1 MNEEAHM
8 NTTIPKVVE
17 AWMAS
22 PENADMLGWDM
33 IVALPIELVN
43 DNLLQALLRKFAGGD
58 APGGLEGKV
67 EIPNSPL
74 LHHLDGY
81 RLTSPRLH
89 AGASNYVDNRIKM
102 SASMEGGVHLLT
114 RNSVEVMSLS
124 AHTPLNALK
133 PSFEVP
139 ITLAGGTLN
148 TDLRHGSDHELTLG
162 GGDIED
168 TAAGR
173 ELGAMLSNLAE
184 TSAQLDLALLQ
195 PSGQNPLRR
204 VARLEVRVQSS
215 TDAPADDGPERQSLL
230 LFVQLE
236 QGGKGE
242 LPVGGNAFPYLAGLE
257 GAKQRCTV
265 LVSQHLLHRVAF
277 GQSIMTALQEG
288 EFSYE
293 ADNGQP
299 LASITATAGELHLA
313 GGAYNSRNISYD
325 FDPLVIPAA
334 TGNKALR
341 VEFSSDHAIM
351 RWQPRFKVN
360 FRYSVMGGASV
371 AQEVQIEPLLE
382 YGLQLAG
389 AEQGNELLQARWSEQ
404 TGLRS
409 MCFAGLPEALQED
422 MTAAIETF
430 IRLRYLEAVNARFQI
445 RIAEQLLPF
454 LRLFDS
460 RSLRWQIGAAPNN
473 LVVVGGFDNAVG
485 VFEIVEQEAQ
495 LTFGQEHTF
504 TVQPD
509 DGTQLRWDIEPLPG
523 YSGAVGEFTS
533 PGVYVPP
540 SSSEFEGATLRV
552 KVVATHPV
560 SGWRS
565 SALVCVNSV
574 GLLMTPLFVRLIHG
588 HESQTQ
594 VDLSVVSAQAGELE
608 WFIVDPVEGQSG
620 TVEPDAEDSSKSV
633 FTVGPHQDDKTYVID
648 QVAALNPLTG
658 ETQRG
663 VLLGVHNEP
672 DLEVVP
678 AEAQRDAQGL
688 QLEAFYG
695 DTSITPNW
703 SWTGPGKVTDE
714 GLYLPAPEAAEHF
727 VLIVASYER
736 RGVVHQGHIVLPL
749 PLDSFPAL
757 RRAQVNRGRALRKA
771 GVARTAQEPPKFDL
785 IPASGVEVT
794 PLREIK
800 FSFPLV
806 EPSSV
811 KWSVTRTGGDESGI
825 GEISESGVYT
835 AGTAIAGTDT
845 VHATVKGLGSVI
857 AEGASLVHNRPPERP
872 AWQTLKDFTVKAAA
886 FGGNGSMYPNG
897 YQQLEIEVNV
907 EAADNGTI
915 GRDELATLKL
925 FSTSTHQALPRLEPG
940 KDRLDEVGV
949 QWALADAPNNYDQAK
964 PQGMAAALGG
974 QIDEKE
980 SMFLQSRAHN
990 ETNGT
995 FYAGF
1000 QDRYGCW
1007 YYSTHEQG
1015 GSAEVIVTM
1024 REHNPEAE
1032 GKFALNVKQ
1041 IKPNVKDPIAEDYDF
1056 NLTTTDYWTLSGP
1069 GKYLDCTVFHG
1080 GQSREERKSLVAWEN
1095 ESRFELLASYTGF
1108 VFVPLD
1114 TKETPDDMIFDENL
1128 ENLNP
1133 RFTGLAQDKVDKD
1146 WLPNN
1151 GLVIANYRVAI
1162 LPFELTDSEYV
1173 NKFKA
1178 PLVFELRDTQGNTT
1192 GVKVEY
1198 MGEGVRWRDVLG
1210 IKEIIADDFKD

>member
-1 MNEEAHM
+1 M

-17 AWMAS
+17 TWMAS
-22 PENADMLGWDM
+22 SENADMLGWDM

-43 DNLLQALLRKFAGGD
+43 DSVLQALLRKFAGGE
-58 APGGLEGKV
+58 APDGLEGKV
-67 EIPNSPL
+67 EIPNSSL

-81 RLTSPRLH
+81 RLTSPKLY

-102 SASMEGGVHLLT
+102 SVSMEGGVHLLT
-114 RNSVEVMSLS
+114 RNSVDVMSLS

-148 TDLRHGSDHELTLG
+148 TDLRAGSGHELTLG

-236 QGGKGE
+236 HGGKGE
-242 LPVGGNAFPYLAGLE
+242 VPVGGNAFPYLAGLE

-265 LVSQHLLHRVAF
+265 LVSQHLLHRVAL

-293 ADNGQP
+293 GVNGQP

-325 FDPLVIPAA
+325 FDSLVLPAA

-341 VEFSSDHAIM
+341 VEFSSDQAIM

-360 FRYSVMGGASV
+360 FRYSVMGGVSV
-371 AQEVQIEPLLE
+371 PHEVEIEPLLE
-382 YGLQLAG
+382 YGLQLTG
-389 AEQGNELLQARWSEQ
+389 AEQGSELLQARWGEQ

-409 MCFAGLPEALQED
+409 KCFAGLPETLQED

-430 IRLRYLEAVNARFQI
+430 IRLRYLEAVNARVQI

-460 RSLRWQIGAAPNN
+460 RSMRWQIGAAPNN
-473 LVVVGGFDNAVG
+473 LVVVGGFDNAAG

-495 LTFGQEHTF
+495 LASGQEHTF

-523 YSGAVGEFTS
+523 YSGAVGEFKS
-533 PGVYVPP
+533 PGVYVAP
-540 SSSEFEGATLRV
+540 SSSQFEGATLRV

-574 GLLMTPLFVRLIHG
+574 GLLMTPLFVQLMRG
-588 HESQTQ
+588 HESQTR
-594 VDLSVVSAQAGELE
+594 VDLSVASAQAGELA
-608 WFIVDPVEGQSG
+608 WSIVDPVEGQSG
-620 TVEPDAEDSSKSV
+620 TVNPDAEDASKSV
-633 FTVGPHQDDKTYVID
+633 FTVGPQQDDKTYVID
-648 QVAALNPLTG
+648 QVAVLNRLTG

-663 VLLGVHNEP
+663 VLLGVHQDP
-672 DLEVVP
+672 GLEVVP
-678 AEAQRDAQGL
+678 VEAQRNAQGL

-695 DTSITPNW
+695 DASITPDW

-714 GLYLPAPEAAEHF
+714 GMYLPDPATAEHF

-736 RGVVHQGHIVLPL
+736 RGQVHEGHIVLPL
-749 PLDSFPAL
+749 PLDSFPAV
-757 RRAQVNRGRALRKA
+757 RRAQVNRGHALRKA

-794 PLREIK
+794 PLRDIQ
-800 FSFPLV
+800 FTFPLV
-806 EPSSV
+806 EPSAV
-811 KWSVTRTGGDESGI
+811 EWSVTRTEGDPSGM
-825 GEISESGVYT
+825 GKISKSGVYT
-835 AGTAIAGTDT
+835 AGTAIAGKDT
-845 VHATVKGLGSVI
+845 VHATVMGLGSVI
-857 AEGASLVHNRPPERP
+857 AEGASVVHNRPSEQS
-872 AWQTLKDFTVKAAA
+872 AWQTIKDFTVKAAA

-897 YQQLEIEVNV
+897 YQQLEIEVNIEV
-907 EAADNGTI
+907 EDDGSP
-915 GRDELATLKL
+915 GRDELATLQL
-925 FSTSTHQALPRLEPG
+925 FSTSTHQALPRLASG

-949 QWALADAPNNYDQAK
+949 QWAVADAPNKYDRAK
-964 PQGMAAALGG
+964 PAAGGG
-974 QIDEKE
+974 QIDAKE
-980 SMFLQSRAHN
+980 SIYLQSRAHD

-1007 YYSTHEQG
+1007 YYSPHEQG
-1015 GSAEVIVTM
+1015 GSEEVIVTM
-1024 REHNPEAE
+1024 REHKPESE
-1032 GKFALNVKQ
+1032 GAFALSVKQ
-1041 IKPNVKDPIAEDYDF
+1041 IKPTVKDPVGEDYDF
-1056 NLTTTDYWTLSGP
+1056 KLNTTDYWTLSGP
-1069 GKYLDCTVFHG
+1069 GKYLDCKVFHG
-1080 GQSREERKSLVAWEN
+1080 GPAEKRESLVTWEN
-1095 ESRFELLASYTGF
+1095 ESEHEILASYTGF
-1108 VFVPLD
+1108 VFVPHD
-1114 TKETPDDMIFDENL
+1114 TEKVPDFMNFD
-1128 ENLNP
+1128 
-1133 RFTGLAQDKVDKD
+1133 RGLPALHPKFVTLANDAVEKD
-1146 WLPNN
+1146 WLPKN
-1151 GLVIANYRVAI
+1151 GLVISNYRVDT
-1162 LPFELTDSEYV
+1162 LPFSGADKKYV
-1173 NKFKA
+1173 GKFKA
-1178 PLVFELRDTQGNTT
+1178 PLVFELLDTQGNTT
-1192 GVKVEY
+1192 GVKVDY
-1198 MGEGVRWRDVLG
+1198 SGEGVRRRDVLG
-1210 IKEIIADDFKD
+1210 VKEVIADDFKD

>member
-1 MNEEAHM
+1 M

-17 AWMAS
+17 TWMAS
-22 PENADMLGWDM
+22 SENADMLGWDM

-43 DNLLQALLRKFAGGD
+43 DHVLQALLRKFAGGE

-81 RLTSPRLH
+81 RLASPKLE
-89 AGASNYVDNRIKM
+89 ADASNYVDNRIKM
-102 SASMEGGVHLLT
+102 SVSMEGGVHLLT
-114 RNSVEVMSLS
+114 RNSVDVMSLS

-148 TDLRHGSDHELTLG
+148 TDLRAGSGHELTLG

-184 TSAQLDLALLQ
+184 PSAQLDLALLQ

-215 TDAPADDGPERQSLL
+215 TDAPADDGPARQSLL

-236 QGGKGE
+236 HGGKGE
-242 LPVGGNAFPYLAGLE
+242 VPVGGNAFPYLAGLE

-288 EFSYE
+288 GFSYQ
-293 ADNGQP
+293 ASNGQP

-313 GGAYNSRNISYD
+313 GGAYSSRNISYD
-325 FDPLVIPAA
+325 FDPVVLPAA
-334 TGNKALR
+334 TGNKALK
-341 VEFSSDHAIM
+341 VEFSSDQAIM

-360 FRYSVMGGASV
+360 FRYSVMGGVSV
-371 AQEVQIEPLLE
+371 PHEVEIEPLLE
-382 YGLQLAG
+382 YGLQLSED
-389 AEQGNELLQARWSEQ
+389 EQKKELLQARWSEQ
-404 TGLRS
+404 AGLRS
-409 MCFAGLPEALQED
+409 MCFAGLPETLQED

-495 LTFGQEHTF
+495 LASGQEHTF

-509 DGTQLRWDIEPLPG
+509 DGTKLRWDIEPLPG
-523 YSGAVGEFTS
+523 YSGAVGELKS
-533 PGVYVPP
+533 PGVYVAPL
-540 SSSEFEGATLRV
+540 SSQFEGATLRV

-574 GLLMTPLFVRLIHG
+574 GLLMTPLFVQLIRG
-588 HESQTQ
+588 HESQTR
-594 VDLSVVSAQAGELE
+594 VDLSVASAQAGELE
-608 WFIVDPVEGQSG
+608 WSIVDPVEGQSG
-620 TVEPDAEDSSKSV
+620 TVKPDAEDASKSV
-633 FTVGPHQDDKTYVID
+633 FTVGPQQDDKTYVID
-648 QVAALNPLTG
+648 QVAVLNRLTG

-663 VLLGVHNEP
+663 VLLGVHNDP
-672 DLEVVP
+672 GLEVVP
-678 AEAQRDAQGL
+678 AVAQRNAQGL

-695 DTSITPNW
+695 DASITPDW

-714 GLYLPAPEAAEHF
+714 GMYLPDPATAEHF
-727 VLIVASYER
+727 VLIVATFER
-736 RGVVHQGHIVLPL
+736 RGQVHEGHIVLPL
-749 PLDSFPAL
+749 PLDSFPAV

-771 GVARTAQEPPKFDL
+771 DVARTAQEPPKFDL
-785 IPASGVEVT
+785 IPVSGVEVT
-794 PLREIK
+794 PLRDVQ
-800 FSFPLV
+800 FTFPLV
-806 EPSSV
+806 APSAV
-811 KWSVTRTGGDESGI
+811 TWSVTRTEGHTSGKGTI
-825 GEISESGVYT
+825 TKSGLYT
-835 AGTAIAGTDT
+835 AGTAIAGSDT
-845 VHATVKGLGSVI
+845 VHATVMGLGSVI
-857 AEGASLVHNRPPERP
+857 AEGASLVHNRPSERA
-872 AWQTLKDFTVKAAA
+872 AWQTIKDFTVKAAA

-897 YQQLEIEVNV
+897 YQQLEIVVNV
-907 EAADNGTI
+907 EAEGIESI
-915 GRDELATLKL
+915 GRDELETLQL
-925 FSTSTHQALPRLEPG
+925 YSTSTHQAVPCLEP
-940 KDRLDEVGV
+940 KQDRLDKVGV
-949 QWALADAPNNYDQAK
+949 QWAVADAPNEYDQAK
-964 PQGMAAALGG
+964 PQGLAAAGGG

-980 SMFLQSRAHN
+980 SIFLHSRAHG
-990 ETNGT
+990 ETYGT

-1000 QDRYGCW
+1000 RDRYGCW
-1007 YYSTHEQG
+1007 YYSPHEQG
-1015 GSAEVIVTM
+1015 GGDEVIVTL
-1024 REHNPEAE
+1024 REHKPEAE
-1032 GKFALNVKQ
+1032 GRFDLKVKQ
-1041 IKPNVKDPIAEDYDF
+1041 IKPIVKDPNDEDYDF
-1056 NLTTTDYWTLSGP
+1056 NYKSTDYWTLSGP
-1069 GKYLDCTVFHG
+1069 GKYLECNVFHG
-1080 GQSREERKSLVAWEN
+1080 GDTSERRESMVTWEN
-1095 ESRFELLASYTGF
+1095 ESSLEIMASYTGF
-1108 VFVPLD
+1108 VF
-1114 TKETPDDMIFDENL
+1114 TPYGGKKPTSMCFDENL
-1128 ENLNP
+1128 PQLHSQ
-1133 RFTGLAQDKVDKD
+1133 FTTLASDEVVTD
-1146 WLPNN
+1146 WLPAS
-1151 GLVIANYRVAI
+1151 GLVISNYRVSSLSFSGAK
-1162 LPFELTDSEYV
+1162 SKYV
-1173 NKFKA
+1173 EKFKA

-1198 MGEGVRWRDVLG
+1198 SGEGVRRRDVLG